1 MSDHQKT
8 YYEYDTSDNSLPNG
22 IPTAPVK
29 INPGFKIKKEIDNT
43 NIMVNED
50 IVKEKHIMN
59 NETSVIKEK
68 IIPFWGDDP
77 NVLLKQEFVLE
88 FYPSENML
96 YEQKLNAIT
105 RLVIIITIVSYYYTK
120 SVRFIF
126 IGIVTLVFIYILYT
140 YKQNENNKKNKV
152 VKVEETF
159 DNSNVEKIKNI
170 IHKQAMF
177 QQPSPDNPLGNV
189 LNTDIEFHPLR
200 KPAPPAFNENI
211 NKQILEQAKQV
222 VRNSNPDQ
230 PDITDKLF
238 KDLGDQ
244 FTFEQS
250 LRPFHSNPATTIPND
265 QGAFSDFCYGTMFS
279 CKEDNSAAC
288 ARNNVRY
295 TNY

>member
-8 YYEYDTSDNSLPNG
+8 YYEYDTSDNSLPKG
-22 IPTAPVK
+22 IPNAPVN

-43 NIMVNED
+43 NIMADED
-50 IVKEKHIMN
+50 IVKEKPIKHR
-59 NETSVIKEK
+59 EPPLIKEK
-68 IIPFWGDDP
+68 MIPFWGDDP
-77 NVLLKQEFVLE
+77 NVLLKQEYILE

-105 RLVIIITIVSYYYTK
+105 RLVIIITILSYYYTK
-120 SVRFIF
+120 SIRFIF
-126 IGIVTLVFIYILYT
+126 IGIVTLVFIYILYI

-152 VKVEETF
+152 VNVEETF
-159 DNSNVEKIKNI
+159 DNSNVEKIKKI

-177 QQPSPDNPLGNV
+177 QQPCPENPLGNV

-265 QGAFSDFCYGTMFS
+265 QGAFSDFCYGTMIS
-279 CKEDNSAAC
+279 CKEDNSDAC
-288 ARNNVRY
+288 ARNNARY